1 MSACPQ
7 EKAALESLTK
17 LAVKIQSGL
26 EAVRAIR
33 KDRAEVKEVNP
44 DRSHHRRLRA
54 GRPQT
59 LPH

>member
-7 EKAALESLTK
+7 EKAALESLTR

-33 KDRAEVKEVNP
+33 RDRAAVKEAKP
-44 DRSHHRRLRA
+44 
-54 GRPQT
+54 
-59 LPH
+59 